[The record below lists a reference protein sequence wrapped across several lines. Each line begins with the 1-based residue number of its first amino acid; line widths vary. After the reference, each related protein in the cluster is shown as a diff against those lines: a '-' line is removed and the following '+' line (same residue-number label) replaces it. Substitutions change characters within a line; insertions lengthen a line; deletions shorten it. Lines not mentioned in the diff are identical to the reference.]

1 MSFQPLTGISEGAS
15 ADRPRSGSSGMSLV
29 LGAGSPDKTPTRYPT
44 AKSKNDSAIAQSLDC
59 GPREKVFFNVSET
72 GIGGARSCGAAY
84 LHLASGSIARDRNGR
99 DATIHPIAT
108 SAAAATSIPVTGS
121 LASLPALRPFVR
133 RCIAVGSARDRLRPS
148 ICRSGRGN
156 GGIRRFNNDCP
167 TSTAATPTI
176 RKQPPTLASAM
187 LAP

>member
-15 ADRPRSGSSGMSLV
+15 ADRPRSGSSGMSLA

-59 GPREKVFFNVSET
+59 GPREKVFFNVSEA
-72 GIGGARSCGAAY
+72 GIWGARPCGAAY
-84 LHLASGSIARDRNGR
+84 LHLASGSIARDRDGR
-99 DATIHPIAT
+99 DATIHPTAT
-108 SAAAATSIPVTGS
+108 SAAAPTSIPVTGS

-133 RCIAVGSARDRLRPS
+133 RRRAAGSAKDRFRPS

-156 GGIRRFNNDCP
+156 GGFRRFSNDCP
-167 TSTAATPTI
+167 ESTAATPTT
-176 RKQPPTLASAM
+176 RKKPPTLANAI
-187 LAP
+187 LTP